1 MRQCWELMNEDILH
15 SEPQA
20 VSDTSALQISHLPT
34 ALTETIVN
42 KLQTE
47 LEDSEVITVTKQ
59 LTVSHTLHKVECCLL
74 LNVIETV
81 FQKAKHTVNLRDTWL
96 LCGRLC
102 FCDSFNEYLHA
113 YHVNTDGGWA
123 VTYPAEEIN
132 HSVHTYFV
140 QNECSYVAVAYHE
153 PAVKAI

>member
-1 MRQCWELMNEDILH
+1 M
-15 SEPQA
+15 
-20 VSDTSALQISHLPT
+20 
-34 ALTETIVN
+34 N

-59 LTVSHTLHKVECCLL
+59 LTVSHNLHKVECCLL

-81 FQKAKHTVNLRDTWL
+81 FLKVKYTVNLRDTWL

-113 YHVNTDGGWA
+113 YHVKTDSGWA
-123 VTYPAEEIN
+123 VAYPGEEIN
-132 HSVHTYFV
+132 HSVHTSFV
-140 QNECSYVAVAYHE
+140 QNECSYVAMAYHE